1 MPLNALNRRDFLA
14 STCAATLAG
23 VCSTNP
29 AHSAESKMKFGM
41 VTYQWGKD
49 WDLPTL
55 LANLEKARVLGVEL
69 RTTHAHGVEPA
80 LTDQQRREV
89 KKRFEDSPITLVGIG
104 SNENFDSPDPETLK
118 KAIEASKAFVILSR
132 DVGSSGVKVKP
143 NSFHDGIPHEKT
155 IEQIGKSLNELG
167 NFAQDYG
174 QQIRLEVHGECAQLP
189 TMKAIMDIANHPS
202 VRICWNSNRQDLEG
216 QGLEYNFNLV
226 KDLFG
231 STAHV
236 RELDTADYPFQ
247 KLMDLFKGI
256 PYGGWI
262 LLEASSNTPEV
273 MKDRVQAL
281 IRQRELFEKMVGAS

>member
-1 MPLNALNRRDFLA
+1 MARNSLNRRDFLA
-14 STCAATLAG
+14 SACAATLAG
-23 VCSTNP
+23 VCSK
-29 AHSAESKMKFGM
+29 HSAYAAESKMRFGM

-55 LANLEKARVLGVEL
+55 LANLEKAKVFGVEL
-69 RTTHAHGVEPA
+69 RTTHAHGVEPS
-80 LTDQQRREV
+80 LNDQQRREV

-118 KAIEASKAFVILSR
+118 KSIEASKAFVILSR
-132 DVGSSGVKVKP
+132 DVGGSGVKVKP
-143 NSFHDGIPHEKT
+143 NSFHVGVPHEKT
-155 IEQIGKSLNELG
+155 IEQIGKSLNQLG
-167 NFAQDYG
+167 TFAQDYG
-174 QQIRLEVHGECAQLP
+174 QQIRLEVHGECAELP
-189 TMKAIMDIANHPS
+189 TMKAIMDVADHPN

-247 KLMDLFKGI
+247 KLLDLFKGI
-256 PYGGWI
+256 QYSGWI

-273 MKDRVQAL
+273 RKDRVQAL
-281 IRQRELFEKMVGAS
+281 IRQRELFEKMAAG